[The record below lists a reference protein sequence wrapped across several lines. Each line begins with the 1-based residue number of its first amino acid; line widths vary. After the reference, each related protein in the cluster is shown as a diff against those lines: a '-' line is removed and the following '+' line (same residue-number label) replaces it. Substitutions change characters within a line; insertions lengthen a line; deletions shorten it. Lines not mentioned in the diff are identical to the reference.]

1 MMYLPR
7 SLALLP
13 VVALAQHA
21 SCAYL
26 DTNTTCSLDNLNR
39 QLSSVNDPLSKNATI
54 LSAVPVHTNGSYGD
68 TEALQ
73 GLPPMLATGLPQ
85 LCAVQVNVTSSGSSS
100 YIFALFLPSE
110 WNSRVLTVGGG
121 GTGGYINYLDM
132 AVGTHYGFATIST
145 DNGHKS
151 SPYGVTWTYNAP
163 EKEID
168 WGWRAMH
175 GSVELGKQLVKN
187 YYGKEAQYSYYTGCS
202 TGGRQGLKEA
212 QIGADSFDGMLIG
225 APAWW
230 VTHLVNGV
238 ARIQK
243 IYYPL
248 NNTWS
253 IPSELFPLIAQTVIE
268 QCDEVDGVK
277 DGIVS
282 SSESCHPDF
291 EVLNCENPSN
301 SSASTSGCLTSS
313 QLETL
318 QEIYSDWYVR
328 DELAYQGVELSSEL
342 GWSTNILPPEPL
354 SYGLDFLRYAVFG
367 DPNWPISAYNDSVYE
382 YVKTLDIVDEFDA
395 NKYDMS
401 PFRDRG
407 GKILMYHGLSD
418 PLIVTR
424 GSSYFYEQV
433 KLATGVSH
441 PITDWFRLFF
451 IPGMAHCSG
460 TSVDAPWHIN
470 GAGQD
475 WLLGT
480 GVYSVPGF
488 QDPKHDAL
496 LALMDWVEGGKAV
509 DQIIATTWHNQTVP
523 SSGVLRQRPLCPYP
537 KSAVYN
543 NVGDVNDADSWNCE

>member
-1 MMYLPR
+1 MYSLK
-7 SLALLP
+7 SLALVPL
-13 VVALAQHA
+13 VALVQQA
-21 SCAYL
+21 SCAYPGS
-26 DTNTTCSLDNLNR
+26 NTTCSLDSLNR
-39 QLSSVNDPLSKNATI
+39 QLSSINSPVSKNATI
-54 LSAVPVHTNGSYGD
+54 LSAVFVHANGSYGD
-68 TEALQ
+68 AEVPPD
-73 GLPPMLATGLPQ
+73 LPPMLPTGLPE
-85 LCAVQVNVTSSGSSS
+85 LCAVKVNVTSSESSS

-110 WNSRVLTVGGG
+110 WNSRLLTTGGG
-121 GTGGYINYLDM
+121 GTGGYLNYLDM
-132 AVGTHYGFATIST
+132 GIGTHYGFAAMST
-145 DNGHKS
+145 DNGHSS
-151 SPYGVTWTYNAP
+151 SPYDVTWAYNAA

-175 GSVELGKQLVKN
+175 GSVGLSKQLIKT
-187 YYGKEAQYSYYTGCS
+187 YYGEDARYSYYTGCS

-212 QIGADSFDGMLIG
+212 QVDADSFDGMLVG

-230 VTHLVNGV
+230 VTHLTN
-238 ARIQK
+238 AITRIQK
-243 IYYPL
+243 VYYPL
-248 NNTWS
+248 NNTRS
-253 IPSELFPLIAQTVIE
+253 IPSKLFPLIAQTVIE

-282 SSESCHPDF
+282 SPESCHPDF
-291 EVLNCENPSN
+291 EVLNCESPTN
-301 SSASTSGCLTSS
+301 SSANASACLTSS

-318 QEIYSDWYVR
+318 QEIYSDWYVGE
-328 DELAYQGVELSSEL
+328 ELAYQGVGISSEL

-354 SYGLDFLRYAVFG
+354 SFGYDFLRYGVLG
-367 DPNWPISAYNDSVYE
+367 DLNWPLSAWNNSVYE
-382 YVKTLDIVDEFDA
+382 HVKTLDIVNEFDA

-451 IPGMAHCSG
+451 IPGMAHCLG

-470 GAGQD
+470 GAGQN
-475 WLLGT
+475 WVLGSN
-480 GVYSVPGF
+480 VYSVPGF

-509 DQIIATTWHNQTVP
+509 DQLIATTWHNQTVT

-537 KSAVYN
+537 KNAVYDG
-543 NVGDVNDADSWNCE
+543 VGDVNDAQSWNCE